1 MMRALLIAALFAAC
15 SGGGGAQVAQNLPER
30 GELAAAGVTGTTGSN
45 GNTVLTLTRQATCLS
60 MENTLDK
67 EVMIASGTTLIK
79 RVPAYSYR
87 VLDLGTNA
95 VAIPPGSVLKAHL
108 TGASASTGYLEVL
121 TCSSTR

>member
-1 MMRALLIAALFAAC
+1 MMRWLLLILLGAC

-60 MENTLDK
+60 MENTTDK
-67 EVMIASGTTLIK
+67 EVMIASGSTLIK

-95 VAIPPGSVLKAHL
+95 VAIPPGAALKAHL
-108 TGASASTGYLEVL
+108 TGASATTGYVEVL